1 MECIYQ
7 TAVHA
12 AVVGSRIALPLKL
25 QQPASALSASSS
37 VIRDR
42 ERALIEADR
51 DSVESSQNVSSNQ
64 RQTKQAPITEST
76 MQDWIHHLVLFDKGE
91 EDTRWR
97 KDLTCNISIHCRP
110 AIHLCFVSSRHRHCH
125 HHRENLY
132 RINYIQRRAVH
143 YRSLKV
149 RLLFYLFAQA
159 YRTS

>member
-76 MQDWIHHLVLFDKGE
+76 MQD
-91 EDTRWR
+91 
-97 KDLTCNISIHCRP
+97 
-110 AIHLCFVSSRHRHCH
+110 
-125 HHRENLY
+125 
-132 RINYIQRRAVH
+132 
-143 YRSLKV
+143 
-149 RLLFYLFAQA
+149 
-159 YRTS
+159 